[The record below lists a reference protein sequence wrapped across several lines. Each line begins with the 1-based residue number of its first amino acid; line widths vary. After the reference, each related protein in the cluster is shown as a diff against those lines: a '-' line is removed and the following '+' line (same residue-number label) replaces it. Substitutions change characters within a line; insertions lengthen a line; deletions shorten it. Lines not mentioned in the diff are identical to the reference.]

1 MKILVINGDCIQV
14 NTSANLCHLAYLR
27 GLTDAGH
34 EVTLLSADGRD
45 YTLDPA
51 MKIPEGVKQHTYYG
65 VSLYEKLSLRKRGQG
80 QMAARTTRPSGEKR
94 KLTVKQKVFRSVK
107 KAVLASYGVHGIY
120 STFVRKAMAF
130 QSDKVYD
137 YMISLST
144 PVTSHLIA
152 HRLREAGKVNCRHW
166 IQVWEDPWYSDA
178 YDFNKRK
185 EVFLEERRLLSF
197 AERICYVSPITL
209 QNQKRL
215 FPESKEKMYWEP
227 LPAYYSAAKEEPGS
241 AGKAFGYFGDYG
253 MPARNLKH
261 FYEAARNTK
270 IDVTICGSSNISLA
284 STDTIQ
290 IYPRLTL
297 EKLKPFE
304 DRTNILVFL
313 CNRKGGQIPGKIYQ
327 YAATYKTIL
336 FILDGTEDEK
346 RVIRN
351 YFAPFNRFV
360 FCENTVED
368 IERAIR
374 RIQNDEYGDVTNRPL
389 DDFEPVKI
397 IQRILEEGAR

>member
-1 MKILVINGDCIQV
+1 MKILVINGDCVQV

-45 YTLDPA
+45 YALDPS
-51 MKIPEGVKQHTYYG
+51 MKIPEGIRQHTYYG
-65 VSLYEKLSLRKRGQG
+65 VSLYEKLSLQKKEQKQTTQNSSSSGQ
-80 QMAARTTRPSGEKR
+80 KR
-94 KLTVKQKVFRSVK
+94 KPSVKQKVIRSVK

-130 QSDKVYD
+130 RSDEVYD

-152 HRLREAGKVNCRHW
+152 HRLLDSGKVRCKHW

-178 YDFNKRK
+178 YGFNHRE
-185 EVFLEERRLLSF
+185 EVFREEKRLLSF

-209 QNQKRL
+209 ENQKKL
-215 FPESKEKMYWEP
+215 FPENREKMYWQP
-227 LPAYYSAAKEEPGS
+227 LPAYYSAAREDSALRGKE
-241 AGKAFGYFGDYG
+241 FGYFGDYG
-253 MPARNLKH
+253 LPARNLKC
-261 FYEAARNTK
+261 FYDAALKTK
-270 IDVTICGSSNISLA
+270 IHVTICGNSNLSLE
-284 STDTIQ
+284 STNQIQ

-304 DRTNILVFL
+304 EKTDILVFL

-346 RVIRN
+346 CVIRN
-351 YFAPFNRFV
+351 YFEPFNRFV
-360 FCENTVED
+360 FCENTAED
-368 IERAIR
+368 IEQAIY
-374 RIQNDEYGDVTNRPL
+374 RILGDDYGEVINRPL
-389 DDFEPVKI
+389 DEFEPVKI

>member
-45 YTLDPA
+45 YALDPS
-51 MKIPEGVKQHTYYG
+51 MKIPEGIRQHTYYG
-65 VSLYEKLSLRKRGQG
+65 VSLYEKLSLQKKEQRQTTQKSSSSGQERK
-80 QMAARTTRPSGEKR
+80 PS
-94 KLTVKQKVFRSVK
+94 VKQKAIRSAK

-130 QSDKVYD
+130 RSDEVYD

-152 HRLREAGKVNCRHW
+152 HRLRDSGKVKCKHW

-178 YDFNKRK
+178 YGFNHRE
-185 EVFLEERRLLSF
+185 EVFREEKRLLSF

-209 QNQKRL
+209 ENQKKL
-215 FPESKEKMYWEP
+215 FPESREKMYWEP
-227 LPAYYSAAKEEPGS
+227 LPAYYSADTDSFLHNKRHL
-241 AGKAFGYFGDYG
+241 FGYFGAYYQ
-253 MPARNLKH
+253 ASRELSL
-261 FYEAARNTK
+261 FYQAAKRTG
-270 IDVTICGSSNISLA
+270 IDVSICGDP
-284 STDTIQ
+284 STLFQATDKIH
-290 IYPRLTL
+290 IYPRMPLD
-297 EKLKPFE
+297 KLKSFE
-304 DRTNILVFL
+304 DKTDILVFL
-313 CNRKGGQIPGKIYQ
+313 CNKKGGQIPGKIYQ

-351 YFAPFNRFV
+351 YFEPFNRFV
-360 FCENTVED
+360 FCENTAED
-368 IERAIR
+368 IEQAIY
-374 RIQNDEYGDVTNRPL
+374 RILSDDYGEVINRPL
-389 DDFEPVKI
+389 DEFEPVKI